1 MHFPLERAHD
11 RNRGSKVQHEITTSK
26 DVFNMIQEEDFCPL
40 LTYQIYQTQTRV
52 KIIALLLSSSRDGVN
67 LHTRN
72 NADAYQEDCLRSGY
86 SVSKVLQNF

>member
-40 LTYQIYQTQTRV
+40 LN
-52 KIIALLLSSSRDGVN
+52 LSN
-67 LHTRN
+67 LSN
-72 NADAYQEDCLRSGY
+72 VD
-86 SVSKVLQNF
+86 

>member
-1 MHFPLERAHD
+1 MHFPLERADD

-40 LTYQIYQTQTRV
+40 LTYQIYQTYSATT
-52 KIIALLLSSSRDGVN
+52 SSSRDGVN

-72 NADAYQEDCLRSGY
+72 NADAYQEDCF
-86 SVSKVLQNF
+86 KVRLFC